1 MDHRMMVTFNV
12 TDDCA
17 RNGSNEKFREN
28 GNNYPEIVEE
38 LIYEKM
44 RERRD
49 PSAPTET
56 P

>member
-1 MDHRMMVTFNV
+1 MDHRLMVTLNV
-12 TDDCA
+12 
-17 RNGSNEKFREN
+17 NELASKWIEEQCDRT
-28 GNNYPEIVEE
+28 GLTIPEVVEE